1 MSWPQ
6 GASRQLYILPMSSG
20 YSQTPRIMELAQR
33 LEADIRNRRL
43 KPGDPYL
50 SLTDAAK
57 MLSVGSSTANR
68 ALQLLAQRKILQ
80 RVQRRGTFIGA
91 LQRESSP
98 GLLKRVFMLVHRSYL
113 RQEGLVADG
122 VLVGIQ
128 GVLPGAEV
136 QFNFLPATD
145 PTEYV
150 DGLIG
155 EILRAKE
162 TCGIVVTK
170 VPFVVQ
176 RAIKD
181 SGLPAVVHGSL
192 YPSISGMAWVEQ
204 DNPGIAR
211 LIADYVA
218 AHNCT
223 HVCALTREVM
233 FPGDNVVLSELGRLL
248 GAAGH
253 KAGSFSIAHLPDD
266 RQAIMAEVGEIIHR
280 NSADLCLLCRS
291 EAKAEAALAVI
302 NRMGLKGR
310 RRPRLIVSGLY
321 QRPKGEYALPYVF
334 PAMDPEEI
342 GAAIGRLLAAQV
354 TDPTTAPGHIIVPV
368 ELAEA

>member
-1 MSWPQ
+1 
-6 GASRQLYILPMSSG
+6 MSSG
-20 YSQTPRIMELAQR
+20 YSQTPRIMELAQQ
-33 LEADIRNRRL
+33 LEADILRRQL

-57 MLSVGSSTANR
+57 MLGVGSSTANR
-68 ALQLLAQRKILQ
+68 ALQLLSQRKLLQ
-80 RVQRRGTFIGA
+80 RVQRRGTFIGS

-98 GLLKRVFMLVHRSYL
+98 GLFKRVFMLVHRSYL

-128 GVLPGAEV
+128 GVLPSADV

-155 EILRAKE
+155 DILRSKE
-162 TCGIVVTK
+162 TAGIVVTK

-176 RAIKD
+176 RAVKD

-192 YPSISGMAWVEQ
+192 YPSIEGMAWVEQ
-204 DNPGIAR
+204 DNLAIAR
-211 LIADYVA
+211 LISDYA
-218 AHNCT
+218 LSHGCG

-233 FPGDNVVLSELGRLL
+233 FPGDNVVLRELGRLL
-248 GAAGH
+248 GSAGH
-253 KAGSFSIAHLPDD
+253 KAGSFSVCHLPDD
-266 RQAIMAEVGEIIHR
+266 RKAIMAEVSEIVHR
-280 NSADLCLLCRS
+280 YPTDLCLLCRS
-291 EAKAEAALAVI
+291 EAKADAASAAIDHL
-302 NRMGLKGR
+302 GLKGR

-321 QRPKGEYALPYVF
+321 QRPKGEYPFPYVF
-334 PAMDPEEI
+334 PTARPEEI
-342 GAAIGRLLAAQV
+342 GASIGRLLAAQV
-354 TDPTTAPGHIIVPV
+354 TDPKTAPGHIVVPV
-368 ELAEA
+368 ELADA

>member
-1 MSWPQ
+1 
-6 GASRQLYILPMSSG
+6 
-20 YSQTPRIMELAQR
+20 MELAQQ
-33 LEADIRNRRL
+33 LEADIVRKQL

-50 SLTDAAK
+50 PLAETAR
-57 MLSVGSSTANR
+57 MLGVGSSTANR
-68 ALQLLAQRKILQ
+68 ALQLLAQRGILQ
-80 RVQRRGTFIGA
+80 RVQRRGTFIGS
-91 LQRESSP
+91 LKRETSP
-98 GLLKRVFMLVHRSYL
+98 GFLRRVFMLVHRSYL
-113 RQEGLVADG
+113 KQEGLVADG

-128 GVLPGAEV
+128 GVLPGADV

-150 DGLIG
+150 DAMIG

-162 TCGIVVTK
+162 PAGIVLTK

-176 RAIKD
+176 RAVKD

-192 YPSISGMAWVEQ
+192 YPSIEGMAWVDQ
-204 DNPGIAR
+204 DNLAIAR
-211 LIADYVA
+211 LVANYAA
-218 AHNCT
+218 AHGST

-233 FPGDNVVLSELGRLL
+233 FPGDNVVLRELGRLL

-253 KAGSFSIAHLPDD
+253 KAGGFSVAHLPDD
-266 RQAIMAEVGEIIHR
+266 HQSIMAEVTQIVHR
-280 NSADLCLLCRS
+280 HPTDLCLVCRS
-291 EAKAEAALAVI
+291 EAKADAAIAAIDRLQ
-302 NRMGLKGR
+302 LKGR

-321 QRPKGEYALPYVF
+321 RRPAGEYPVPYVF
-334 PAMDPEEI
+334 PAMRSEEI

-354 TDPTTAPGHIIVPV
+354 TNPKAAAEHIVIPV

>member
-1 MSWPQ
+1 
-6 GASRQLYILPMSSG
+6 MSSG
-20 YSQTPRIMELAQR
+20 YSQTPRIMELAQV

-50 SLTDAAK
+50 SLTEAAR
-57 MLSVGSSTANR
+57 MLGVGSSTANR
-68 ALQLLAQRKILQ
+68 ALQLLAQRKLLQ

-98 GLLKRVFMLVHRSYL
+98 GLLKRVFMLVHRSFL

-128 GVLPGAEV
+128 GVLPGADV

-150 DGLIG
+150 DQLIG

-162 TCGIVVTK
+162 TAGIVVTK

-192 YPSISGMAWVEQ
+192 YPSIQGMAWVEQ

-211 LIADYVA
+211 LIADYVVA
-218 AHNCT
+218 QGCT

-233 FPGDNVVLSELGRLL
+233 FPGDNIVLTELGRRL
-248 GAAGH
+248 GAAG
-253 KAGSFSIAHLPDD
+253 KLAGSYSIAHLPDD
-266 RQAIMAEVGEIIHR
+266 RHAIMAEVEQLISRHPT
-280 NSADLCLLCRS
+280 DLCLLCRS
-291 EAKAEAALAVI
+291 ETKAEAASAVLQ
-302 NRMGLKGR
+302 RMGLKGR

-321 QRPKGEYALPYVF
+321 QRPKGEYAFPYVF
-334 PAMDPEEI
+334 PTISPEEI
-342 GAAIGRLLAAQV
+342 GAAIGRLLAGQV
-354 TDPTTAPGHIIVPV
+354 TDRKTAPGHIIVPV
-368 ELAEA
+368 ELAVA

>member
-1 MSWPQ
+1 MS
-6 GASRQLYILPMSSG
+6 AG
-20 YSQTPRIMELAQR
+20 YSQTPRIMELAQQ
-33 LEADIRNRRL
+33 LEADIRHRQL
-43 KPGDPYL
+43 KAGDPYL
-50 SLTDAAK
+50 SLTQAAR
-57 MLSVGSSTANR
+57 MLGVSSSTANR

-80 RVQRRGTFIGA
+80 RVQRRGTFIGS

-128 GVLPGAEV
+128 GVLPSADV

-162 TCGIVVTK
+162 TAGIVVTK

-176 RAIKD
+176 RAIRD

-192 YPSISGMAWVEQ
+192 YPSINRLAWVEQ
-204 DNPGIAR
+204 DNLGIAK
-211 LIADYVA
+211 LIADYA
-218 AHNCT
+218 TAHGCT

-233 FPGDNVVLSELGRLL
+233 FPGDNVVLRELGRLL
-248 GAAGH
+248 GAAGQS
-253 KAGSFSIAHLPDD
+253 AGNYSISHLPDD
-266 RQAIMAEVGEIIHR
+266 RHAIMTEVTELIQRHPT
-280 NSADLCLLCRS
+280 DLCLLCRS
-291 EAKAEAALAVI
+291 EAKAAAAIAAIDRL
-302 NRMGLKGR
+302 GLKGR

-321 QRPKGEYALPYVF
+321 QRPTGEHPYPYVF
-334 PAMDPEEI
+334 PTARPEEI

-354 TDPTTAPGHIIVPV
+354 TDPKTAPGHIVVPV
-368 ELAEA
+368 ELAEV